1 MKPVRVIVLNAAFN
15 DSAFAEASQ
24 LVRLGLGRA
33 EAAKR
38 ANDGVQQAMKG
49 ARNPR
54 APKPH
59 GDKK

>member
-1 MKPVRVIVLNAAFN
+1 MKPIRVIAIPADF
-15 DSAFAEASQ
+15 DASAFAEASQ
-24 LVRLGLGRA
+24 LVRIGLDRA

-38 ANDGVQQAMKG
+38 AGNRVQQATKG

-59 GDKK
+59 GEKK